1 MSLSATHW
9 SVIEAARA
17 GDEAAME
24 ALFAKYRPAV
34 VAYLGRAGFT
44 ADAEDLGQEV
54 FLRLFRGGLRAD
66 ASLGAFRSLV
76 FTITRNV
83 LRNHL
88 EAASAKKRAGQRVP
102 LDEATV
108 AAAPSDV
115 DGFDREWLVRLV
127 EVALQRLAVERPNYH
142 QALRLFLLE
151 GHPQAR
157 VAELLG
163 QTVQTVKNHVHR
175 GKQLLIEYVREEVL
189 AYSGSRAAYVEE
201 LGALARLLPP

>member
-34 VAYLGRAGFT
+34 VAYLARAGFV
-44 ADAEDLGQEV
+44 ADSEDLGQEV

-66 ASLGAFRSLV
+66 ANLGAFRSLV

-83 LRNHL
+83 VRNHL
-88 EAASAKKRAGQRVP
+88 EAAGAKKRAATLVP
-102 LDEATV
+102 FDEATV
-108 AAAPSDV
+108 AAPAST
-115 DGFDREWLVRLV
+115 DGFDQEWLVRLV
-127 EVALQRLAVERPNYH
+127 DVALQRLSVERPNYY
-142 QALRLFLLE
+142 QALRLFLIE
-151 GHPQAR
+151 GQPQAR

-163 QTVQTVKNHVHR
+163 QTVASVKNHVHR
-175 GKQLLIEYVREEVL
+175 GKQALIEYVREEVL
-189 AYSGSRAAYVEE
+189 AYSGSRAAYVVE
-201 LGALARLLPP
+201 LDALARLLPP

>member
-1 MSLSATHW
+1 MTLSDTHW

-17 GDEAAME
+17 GNEAAME

-34 VAYLGRAGFT
+34 VTYLGRSGF
-44 ADAEDLGQEV
+44 ASDAEDLGQEV

-66 ASLGAFRSLV
+66 ANLGAFRSLV

-83 LRNHL
+83 MRNHI
-88 EAASAKKRAGQRVP
+88 EASTAKKRAGTRVP
-102 LDEATV
+102 LDEGTV
-108 AAAPSDV
+108 AAPTDE

-151 GHPQAR
+151 GQPQAR

-163 QTVQTVKNHVHR
+163 QSVAAVKNHVHR
-175 GKQLLIEYVREEVL
+175 GKQAIIEYVREEVL
-189 AYSGSRAAYVEE
+189 AYSGSRAAYVVE
-201 LGALARLLPP
+201 LEALARLLPP

>member
-34 VAYLGRAGFT
+34 VAYLARAGFA

-83 LRNHL
+83 VRNHL
-88 EAASAKKRAGQRVP
+88 EAAGAKKRAATLVP
-102 LDEATV
+102 FDEAAV
-108 AAAPSDV
+108 AAPAP
-115 DGFDREWLVRLV
+115 DGFDQEWLVRLV
-127 EVALQRLAVERPNYH
+127 EVALQRLAVEHPNYH
-142 QALRLFLLE
+142 RALRLFLLE
-151 GHPQAR
+151 GQPQAR

-163 QTVQTVKNHVHR
+163 QTVATVKNHVHR
-175 GKQLLIEYVREEVL
+175 GKQAIIDYVREEVL
-189 AYSGSRAAYVEE
+189 AYSGTRAAYVVE
-201 LGALARLLPP
+201 LEALARLLPP